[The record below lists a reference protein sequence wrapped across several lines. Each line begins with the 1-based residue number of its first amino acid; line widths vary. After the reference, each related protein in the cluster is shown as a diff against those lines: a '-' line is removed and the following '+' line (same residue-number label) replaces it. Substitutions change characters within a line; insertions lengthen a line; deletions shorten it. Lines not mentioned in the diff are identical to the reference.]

1 MPTTPTNAIETS
13 IRAAL
18 YARVSSEQQAQAGTI
33 DSQVAAIRERAGEDA
48 LKIESDLCFIDDGV
62 SGATLVRPAL
72 ERLRD
77 LADAGEI
84 DRLYVL
90 CPDRL
95 SRSYAY
101 QVLLVD
107 ELRRC
112 GVELVFVNRDLA
124 QTPEDQLLLQVQGMV
139 AEYERAKIIERC
151 RRGKLHAA
159 RRGSINVLGGAPYG
173 YRYVAAIDGAAAQ
186 YNVHLQEAQVVQQMF
201 QWIGAERWSI
211 GQVCRRLKTQ
221 GIPSP
226 RGKDYWDRS
235 TVWAILNNPAYKG
248 QAAFGKTRLGPARP
262 RLRGG
267 RGRREQPRNGQSS
280 YDAPPQE
287 WIHIPVPA
295 IVEEDLFD
303 AVAAQ
308 LKENRQRSREGRRG
322 ARYLLQG
329 LLVCKCCQYA
339 YYGKQISLSSGKGKR
354 RSYGYYR
361 CVGADAYRFGG
372 QRVCKNKQVRQD
384 LLDQAVWND
393 VQALLVD
400 PQRIERELQRRN
412 SPDPKETDALQKMS
426 VQIRKMERGV
436 ARLID
441 AYGEGLLDKSEFEP
455 RIRCARE
462 RLSKAREEL
471 QSGLD
476 RQVQAREL
484 RLVMD
489 NLETFSRQVSAGLE
503 RADWAAK
510 REIIRTLVKRV
521 AIDAEEVKI
530 VYRVDLSPFDDR
542 PSRHSA
548 TSAADKGE
556 PVQSPTLHYCR
567 RRDQPAAGQHLHA
580 AVRVR
585 VEEAG
590 SHVPAPGPDRQLR
603 RRLRDLL
610 PRDGSEG
617 RRGDAAHDVGAEA
630 DGEREQDACVRGSS
644 RDV

>member
-1 MPTTPTNAIETS
+1 MAHISHTCITMNLIDPT

-33 DSQVAAIRERAGEDA
+33 DSQVAAIRGRAGQDG
-48 LKIESDLCFIDDGV
+48 LTIETDLCFIDDGV

-77 LADAGEI
+77 QADAGEI

-159 RRGSINVLGGAPYG
+159 RRGSVNVLGGAPT
-173 YRYVAAIDGAAAQ
+173 AIATSRPATARRRST
-186 YNVHLQEAQVVQQMF
+186 MF
-201 QWIGAERWSI
+201 TCRRWRWSSRCFNGSGVERWSI

-226 RGKDYWDRS
+226 RGKGYWDRS
-235 TVWAILNNPAYKG
+235 TVWGILNNPAYKG
-248 QAAFGKTRLGPARP
+248 RAAFGKTRLGPARP

-267 RGRREQPRNGQSS
+267 RNRREQPRDGQSC
-280 YDAPPQE
+280 YDAPLQE
-287 WIHIPVPA
+287 WITIPVPA

-308 LKENRQRSREGRRG
+308 LEENRRRNREGRRG

-329 LLVCKCCQYA
+329 LLVCTCCQYA

-361 CVGADAYRFGG
+361 CVGTDAYRFGG

-393 VQALLVD
+393 VQALLAD
-400 PQRIERELQRRN
+400 PKRIERELERRN
-412 SPDPKETDALQKMS
+412 SPDPKETDTLQKMS
-426 VQIRKMERGV
+426 MQIQKIERGV

-441 AYGEGLLDKSEFEP
+441 AYGEGLLDKGEFEP
-455 RIRCARE
+455 RIKSARE
-462 RLSKAREEL
+462 RLSKTREEL
-471 QSGLD
+471 QSRFD
-476 RQVQAREL
+476 RQSQAREL

-489 NLETFSRQVSAGLE
+489 NLATFSRQVSAGLE
-503 RADWAAK
+503 QADWAAR

-521 AIDAEEVKI
+521 EIDQKEVKV
-530 VYRVDLSPFDDR
+530 VYRVDLSPFDHR
-542 PSRHSA
+542 PSGA
-548 TSAADKGE
+548 
-556 PVQSPTLHYCR
+556 
-567 RRDQPAAGQHLHA
+567 
-580 AVRVR
+580 
-585 VEEAG
+585 
-590 SHVPAPGPDRQLR
+590 LR
-603 RRLRDLL
+603 GR
-610 PRDGSEG
+610 EG
-617 RRGDAAHDVGAEA
+617 RIKQIPRFALL
-630 DGEREQDACVRGSS
+630 
-644 RDV
+644 